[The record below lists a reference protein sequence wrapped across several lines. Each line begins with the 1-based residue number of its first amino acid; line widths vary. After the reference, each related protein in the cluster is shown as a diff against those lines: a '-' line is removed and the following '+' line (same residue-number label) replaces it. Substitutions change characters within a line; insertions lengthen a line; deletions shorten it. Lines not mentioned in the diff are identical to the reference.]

1 MEIKSYQHRNLNKIG
16 KKITFSRSTT
26 SRQPLSRSVASMER
40 ERERLDSWLIDGGRR
55 EGKRERLDSREERM
69 REKSRM
75 GGRRAEREVSGR
87 EKLEK

>member
-1 MEIKSYQHRNLNKIG
+1 MEIKSYQHRNLNEIG

-26 SRQPLSRSVASMER
+26 SRQPQSRSVASM

>member
-1 MEIKSYQHRNLNKIG
+1 MEKKLPSVGRRRADNLNPD
-16 KKITFSRSTT
+16 
-26 SRQPLSRSVASMER
+26 QWQAWR

>member
-1 MEIKSYQHRNLNKIG
+1 M
-16 KKITFSRSTT
+16 
-26 SRQPLSRSVASMER
+26 